1 MGICVGHMVGL
12 RARVGRGYGHMRRDM
27 GICGWC
33 GDGDGDRWWG
43 YGHMRGGHMWVGV
56 RMRKRK
62 GGRGGEGDRAA
73 LN

>member
-1 MGICVGHMVGL
+1 
-12 RARVGRGYGHMRRDM
+12 MRRDM

-56 RMRKRK
+56 RLMKRK
-62 GGRGGEGDRAA
+62 GRRGGEGDRAA
-73 LN
+73 LDWSGGLRWRDLETVPV